1 MQPWEGLG
9 FLPQSGPGANPRGHQ
24 ATETVQERRL
34 PGRSRYKDT
43 ASIITKL
50 VSMGGI
56 QIFYETEKPDKTR
69 LLEENRA
76 YKTENPYFRR
86 KIGNLNPEIWFYPVF

>member
-24 ATETVQERRL
+24 APETVQERRL

-56 QIFYETEKPDKTR
+56 QIFYETEKQDLTQFS
-69 LLEENRA
+69 EENQA
-76 YKTENPYFRR
+76 
-86 KIGNLNPEIWFYPVF
+86 